1 MTTVR
6 ELLGEGTTICATIH
20 SPTAYAFS
28 LFDSLMML
36 TRGRV
41 VYFGK
46 RAGSAI
52 EYALASW
59 PHKGDA
65 EALANEAEWLVDL
78 ITKADRD
85 GTAAA
90 FADTY
95 DASPLAAS
103 NLKALEAK
111 LADLTP
117 LPHHLEQELSVQRTT
132 VTPFWWGLKTIVK
145 YRTPRNY
152 RDPEFLGP
160 RIGDKFIMTF
170 LMWSLYW
177 QLGSEFA
184 VDNYINQ
191 SGAKRRE
198 AAGSGGGSAAP
209 RTTLHFRKQCPTPT
223 RGDKPLAVTEAC
235 DAPHSHSLS

>member
-191 SGAKRRE
+191 SGKD
-198 AAGSGGGSAAP
+198 SAAL
-209 RTTLHFRKQCPTPT
+209 RR
-223 RGDKPLAVTEAC
+223 RGR
-235 DAPHSHSLS
+235 HSIFANNVRHQRVGTNHWL